1 MCLVI
6 LTREATLWTASLS
19 HNPASKPAV
28 ASHHTA
34 ALTVQSATP
43 VDLTSLTPKAPA
55 DCSAEAAVKQQLYGK
70 DICYCPATAMYMA
83 SLGNAADEDQNVTWL
98 MTIDSDGRAIGK
110 VVHVTSS
117 EVIPDTNAD
126 PASSA
131 DSAGIQHPDP
141 ESDAEHAESE
151 EEEDQDE
158 EDGSDDGSTSRVT
171 LPTVERSYA
180 IPILPVSRQ
189 EMQSP
194 GLVLGVPSHGLP
206 GLVATVFE
214 SAHPDGSGCALVAQ
228 ILDMQVSPLSHSTGS
243 LNCKHVQMQSCMSP
257 QLLVTLRLCRFY
269 TCASASHYTSLLFTT
284 CMHPD
289 L

>member
-19 HNPASKPAV
+19 PNAASKPAA
-28 ASHHTA
+28 ASHHA
-34 ALTVQSATP
+34 NALTLQPATP
-43 VDLTSLTPKAPA
+43 VDLTSFTPTAPA
-55 DCSAEAAVKQQLYGK
+55 DSSAEAAVKQQLYGK
-70 DICYCPATAMYMA
+70 DVCFCPATAMYMA

-98 MTIDSDGRAIGK
+98 MTIGIDGRAIGK
-110 VVHVTSS
+110 VVRVTSS
-117 EVIPDTNAD
+117 EITADTNGD
-126 PASSA
+126 SASSD

-141 ESDAEHAESE
+141 ESDAEHADSD

-158 EDGSDDGSTSRVT
+158 EDGSDDGSTGRAT

-214 SAHPDGSGCALVAQ
+214 SAHPDCSGCALVAQ
-228 ILDMQVSPLSHSTGS
+228 ILDMQVSP
-243 LNCKHVQMQSCMSP
+243 VSCWHTKMP
-257 QLLVTLRLCRFY
+257 
-269 TCASASHYTSLLFTT
+269 
-284 CMHPD
+284 
-289 L
+289 

>member
-6 LTREATLWTASLS
+6 LTREATLWTANLTS
-19 HNPASKPAV
+19 NAASKPAA
-28 ASHHTA
+28 ASHHATA
-34 ALTVQSATP
+34 FTIHPATP
-43 VDLTSLTPKAPA
+43 VDLTLLTIKAPA
-55 DCSAEAAVKQQLYGK
+55 DSSAEAAVKQQLYGK
-70 DICYCPATAMYMA
+70 DICYCPATSMYFA

-98 MTIDSDGRAIGK
+98 MTIGTDGRAIGK
-110 VVHVTSS
+110 VVQVANS
-117 EVIPDTNAD
+117 EVTTDTNAD
-126 PASSA
+126 SASS
-131 DSAGIQHPDP
+131 DGSAGIQHPDP
-141 ESDAEHAESE
+141 ESDAEHAESSSD

-158 EDGSDDGSTSRVT
+158 EDGSDDGSTSRAT

-214 SAHPDGSGCALVAQ
+214 SAHPDCSGCALVPQ

-243 LNCKHVQMQSCMSP
+243 LTCRHIKLQNSTPPQPLVSVINLYIHVRHLTNIPAVYNLHAC
-257 QLLVTLRLCRFY
+257 
-269 TCASASHYTSLLFTT
+269 
-284 CMHPD
+284 
-289 L
+289 